1 MLFTDAIL
9 STVADL
15 ADYESEIQNMASTEV
30 INLDTKLRLAQ
41 SELGIELLATSV
53 LPDTNRVRNAFT
65 LDQVVVTDALK
76 LWHVF
81 HTLSIVF
88 RDAYNRKL
96 NDKYLPK
103 WNEYR
108 DLAKTTAG
116 QYLTIGVALVL
127 QPLPAPGEPTL
138 TGVAGGSLP
147 ATNYFART
155 TWVNSAG
162 QESGPSQAVATVLPD
177 GQLLVIETPAPPSQ
191 AVGWYPYLS
200 SVSGQ
205 EQRQAG
211 APLDLSASWTM
222 PVDGSVSGPS
232 LPSGQPPDMIRTV
245 PRTLQRG

>member
-9 STVADL
+9 STVDEL
-15 ADYESEIQNMASTEV
+15 ADYESEIRNMASAEA

-41 SELGIELLATSV
+41 KELGIELLATSV

-65 LDQVVVTDALK
+65 LDQVVATDALK
-76 LWHVF
+76 LWHIF
-81 HTLSIVF
+81 HALSIVF

-108 DLAKTTAG
+108 DLAKTAVG

-127 QPLPAPGEPTL
+127 QPLPAPAEPVVSSTP
-138 TGVAGGSLP
+138 GGSLP
-147 ATNYFART
+147 AANYYART

-162 QESGPSQAVATVLPD
+162 QESGPSQAVDIVLPA
-177 GQLLVIETPAPPSQ
+177 GQLLVIQPSTPPSQ
-191 AVGWYPYLS
+191 ATGWFPYLS
-200 SVSGQ
+200 TVSGS
-205 EQRQAG
+205 EQRQTS
-211 APLDLSASWTM
+211 APLGPSASWTM
-222 PVDGSVSGPS
+222 PVNGSVSGPS
-232 LPSGQPPDMIRTV
+232 LPSGQPPDVLRTL